1 MAKKKQRHQ
10 LSRFEFI
17 FIFVSLV
24 SMIIIGIHFGYRSL
38 YYYSKETMQ
47 MRVEKNT
54 LNGLITSSEVVSD
67 GVGLYKK
74 DNEFYFKGNVDN
86 NYVLFSN
93 RIFRVIR
100 VNSDNTVKLLSN
112 DIVSSFMW
120 GKNKNYDNSNL
131 RNWITKTKLDFSGVY
146 YNTLPSKYLS
156 KTKWTEDTITD
167 GKIQVSKKENSDFVV
182 IPSIYDYTV
191 AGGSESYFNNGKVY
205 QLLGHDKDG
214 DNLYVDEDGSLQKS
228 DALEGYGVRAVITL
242 KANSVVSSGDGTI
255 NNPYVIDLGK
265 TKNYV
270 GQYVKLGNDIW
281 KVINDNS
288 GLLKMVAF
296 SAPQIGGVELF
307 NNYSYR
313 ESFFDINDKDSIA
326 YYLNT
331 TYFNS
336 LSYNKFLIDNY
347 YYTGQVN
354 DDTEYNYNNIYTNFT
369 VCKVGLLNIFDYNEN
384 NNFDE
389 YFYMNTRS
397 DSGAMQYVGRLN
409 GFLEEADVKEVKRII
424 PVISIDSKNII
435 NGIGTLEDPYVLE

>member
-67 GVGLYKK
+67 GVGLHKK

-93 RIFRVIR
+93 RVFRVIR

-112 DIVSSFMW
+112 DNISSFMW

-131 RNWITKTKLDFSGVY
+131 RNWITKTKLEFSGVY

-255 NNPYVIDLGK
+255 KNPYVIDLGN

-288 GLLKMVAF
+288 GLLKMVAC
-296 SAPQIGGVELF
+296 STPQIRGVEFF
-307 NNYSYR
+307 NNDKMAEIKSPHLIDFLSINQEQNQLVIRYTPIN
-313 ESFFDINDKDSIA
+313 IND
-326 YYLNT
+326 
-331 TYFNS
+331 
-336 LSYNKFLIDNY
+336 
-347 YYTGQVN
+347 
-354 DDTEYNYNNIYTNFT
+354 NISTS
-369 VCKVGLLNIFDYNEN
+369 KLL
-384 NNFDE
+384 
-389 YFYMNTRS
+389 
-397 DSGAMQYVGRLN
+397 
-409 GFLEEADVKEVKRII
+409 K
-424 PVISIDSKNII
+424 
-435 NGIGTLEDPYVLE
+435 